1 MNFKILKVYNM
12 KQNTLFKLSMFII
25 ITWGIVFFLP
35 ILFGITI
42 SILSAIIYLATMLLP
57 FAVLYILYEL
67 FMPIKYKE
75 KIAKFLANLL
85 P

>member
-1 MNFKILKVYNM
+1 M
-12 KQNTLFKLSMFII
+12 KQNALFKLSMFII
-25 ITWGIVFFLP
+25 VIWGIVFFLP

-42 SILSAIIYLATMLLP
+42 GILSAIIYLVTLLLP
-57 FAVLYILYEL
+57 FAIIYILYEL

-75 KIAKFLANLL
+75 KIAKFFADLL

>member
-1 MNFKILKVYNM
+1 M

-57 FAVLYILYEL
+57 FAVLYVLYEL
-67 FMPIKYKE
+67 FMPVKYKE
-75 KIAKFLANLL
+75 KIAKFLADLL